1 MPTSSRAGL
10 AQFQWYQLPGIIGRV
25 IQFVAGNCPPA
36 FSQGLAECRVELS
49 ERYGSQPDIKIV
61 SKRRSGNR
69 LRLKVAVTLPPRDDG
84 LERSEFA
91 TCLVT
96 RSKKPA
102 SP

>member
-1 MPTSSRAGL
+1 M
-10 AQFQWYQLPGIIGRV
+10 RV
-25 IQFVAGNCPPA
+25 LDFALLFVALGAPA
-36 FSQGLAECRVELS
+36 ARLWAEDHDDRYLAECRVELS

>member
-1 MPTSSRAGL
+1 MPWSETNPMKERLRSIDDLESTL
-10 AQFQWYQLPGIIGRV
+10 YTMT
-25 IQFVAGNCPPA
+25 
-36 FSQGLAECRVELS
+36 ELS